1 VAEDK
6 NPYVG
11 AEESLPE
18 LTAKALVLGVLVA
31 GLLGAANAYLG
42 FKAGQTVSA
51 TFPAAVLA
59 IAAFRL
65 PFFRGSVLEQNTMR
79 TAASVGEALVAGA
92 IFTVPAFVMVNVNGH
107 RLWTSFSYWE
117 TSFIL
122 LVGGLLGALFIIL
135 LRRTLAV
142 DAGLPFP
149 ESRACAEIVKA
160 GQRGDTG
167 ARYVFGA
174 MGLGMFIQVLK
185 DPSGIRL
192 FRESVELVRHFP
204 ASVIRHFDSSRAP
217 LGEMTHRG
225 ALVVSTPSVSPALIG
240 VGYIIGFD
248 LAAINF
254 AGGVLAW
261 LVLVPLALF
270 LNPDLP
276 GHLTAGGR
284 QPPLGEL
291 VFSIWYNQVRPIAVG
306 AMLVGAARTM
316 WSMRDSIAQAFGG
329 AFHRGS
335 AAEALRTERDLPPRV
350 VLAGIVALVVPVT
363 LIYYH
368 FSQSVVGASVAAVV
382 MIVTGFLFS
391 AVGGYLVG
399 LVGGSNQP
407 VSGLA
412 LSTLILSAVLMVVF
426 GVTGL
431 QGVGAV
437 LGVAAVVCCACSVA
451 GSLIQ
456 DLKVGQILGGTPW
469 KMEVAEIVA
478 TVVTAFVLVFPIV
491 VLHEGNIK
499 MGGIGIGDRALPAP
513 QAGLMAQMAQGIVGG
528 EMPWALILFGM
539 AFALALVLIDAP
551 SPMLVAVG
559 MYLPPETTSA
569 IFLGGCL
576 KALVEWRARRAKLS
590 QEEASRL
597 ESTGTLVASGL
608 IAGESL
614 TGVVLASLVLASE
627 SFRSVSGA
635 LFGTPAFA
643 FVETPL
649 GAWLGLVPLAALGW
663 ALVGVPLRD
672 ARRGARPT

>member
-1 VAEDK
+1 MADETR
-6 NPYVG
+6 PYVPP
-11 AEESLPE
+11 EESLPE
-18 LTAKALVLGVLVA
+18 LTAKALLLGVVVA
-31 GLLGAANAYLG
+31 ALLGAANAYLG

-92 IFTVPAFVMVNVNGH
+92 IFTIPAFVMVNVGGH
-107 RLWTSFSYWE
+107 RLWTSFNYWE

-122 LVGGLLGALFIIL
+122 LVGGVLGILFIIL

-174 MGLGMFIQVLK
+174 MGLGMLLQVFK
-185 DPSGIRL
+185 DPAGIRL
-192 FRESVELVRHFP
+192 FRETVEVVKEFP
-204 ASVIRHFDSSRAP
+204 ASVIHHFDSGRVP
-217 LGEMTHRG
+217 LGDVTHRG
-225 ALVVSTPSVSPALIG
+225 ALVWSTPSISPALIG
-240 VGYIIGFD
+240 VGYIIGFE

-261 LVLVPLALF
+261 FVFVPLALF
-270 LNPDLP
+270 LNPGFAQSL
-276 GHLTAGGR
+276 AGTGAP
-284 QPPLGEL
+284 PPLSEL
-291 VFSIWYNQVRPIAVG
+291 VFTIWYNQIRPIAVG
-306 AMLVGAARTM
+306 AMLVGAAWTLWR
-316 WSMRDSIAQAFGG
+316 MRESILQAFRG
-329 AFHRGS
+329 AFHKGS
-335 AAEALRTERDLPPRV
+335 AAVPLRTERDLPAR
-350 VLAGIVALVVPVT
+350 GIVLGIGALSVPVAF
-363 LIYYH
+363 IYYH
-368 FSQSVVGASVAAVV
+368 FSQSVTGALVAAVV
-382 MIVTGFLFS
+382 MMVTGFLFS

-412 LSTLILSAVLMVVF
+412 LSTLILSALLMVGF

-431 QGVGAV
+431 QGVAAV
-437 LGVAAVVCCACSVA
+437 LGVAAVVCCAVCVS

-456 DLKVGQILGGTPW
+456 DLKVGHILGATPW
-469 KMEVAEIVA
+469 KMEVAEIVS

-491 VLHEGNIK
+491 ILHEGNIK

-528 EMPWALILFGM
+528 EMPWALIIFGM
-539 AFALALVLIDAP
+539 ALAVFLILLKAP
-551 SPMLVAVG
+551 SVMLVAVG
-559 MYLPPETTSA
+559 MYLPPETTGA

-576 KALVEWRARRAKLS
+576 KALVDWRAKRNGLNAA
-590 QEEASRL
+590 QVEG
-597 ESTGTLVASGL
+597 TGTLVASGL

-614 TGVVLASLVLASE
+614 TGVMLAGLVLVLTNFTSIGGLLGLPEMSWVDGPLGAVASLV
-627 SFRSVSGA
+627 
-635 LFGTPAFA
+635 
-643 FVETPL
+643 PL
-649 GAWLGLVPLAALGW
+649 GVLVWLLVRVPLQNAI
-663 ALVGVPLRD
+663 
-672 ARRGARPT
+672 RRAN